1 MHILIAYAS
10 RYGST
15 REIAEMIAGKLR
27 AAGHAVD
34 VRSAREVAALGAYD
48 VVVLGSAI
56 YEGAWITEAAELA
69 RRNLDALAARPV
81 WLFSVGAISS
91 EQRWPLGAL
100 AKQEPKEMVSFRE
113 AIHPR
118 DYHVFAGA
126 VERDRLL
133 FVGRL
138 FFKLLKGR
146 YGDYRNW
153 QEIDAWAESIAC
165 QLAAGQPAPAGTASC
180 WPVAAG

>member
-1 MHILIAYAS
+1 MHILIAFAS

-15 REIAEMIAGKLR
+15 AEIAEAIAETLR
-27 AAGHAVD
+27 AAGHVVD
-34 VRSAREVAALGAYD
+34 VRNAGDVADAVAYD
-48 VVVLGSAI
+48 AVVLGSAI
-56 YEGAWITEAAELA
+56 YNQSWITEAAELV
-69 RRNLDALAARPV
+69 RRQRGPLADRPV

-91 EQRWPLGAL
+91 EHRWPLGAL
-100 AKQEPKEMVSFRE
+100 ARREPKGIAGYLA

-126 VERDRLL
+126 VDRVRLSL
-133 FVGRL
+133 VGRL

-153 QEIDAWAESIAC
+153 REIDAWAARIADE
-165 QLAAGQPAPAGTASC
+165 LAHVPTARR
-180 WPVAAG
+180 